1 MLSKP
6 NFEYPE
12 DRIARQ
18 NAAIVEELTAPQVNL
33 DAMSEAEMRRLAT
46 RLASRLP
53 QNSLNGLNLEA
64 EMVTQLRVV
73 KNLQDEVIHDSEIPA
88 NQRAQVASQVASVL
102 QQLVKMQVDLK
113 RDEQLKRLENALLK
127 AVATLPQDSQEV
139 FFDTYRELAIT
150 EGVEVHE

>member
-18 NAAIVEELTAPQVNL
+18 NAAIVEELAAHQVNL
-33 DAMSEAEMRRLAT
+33 DAMSESEMRRLAT

-64 EMVTQLRVV
+64 EMVSQLGVV
-73 KNLQDEVIHDSEIPA
+73 KNLQDEVIHDGEIPA
-88 NQRAQVASQVASVL
+88 NQRAQVAGQVASVL

-150 EGVEVHE
+150 EGVEVNE

>member
-18 NAAIVEELTAPQVNL
+18 NAAIVEDLAAHQVNL

-53 QNSLNGLNLEA
+53 EKSIKSLNLE
-64 EMVTQLRVV
+64 EELMTQYKRVLD
-73 KNLQDEVIHDSEIPA
+73 LQDEVIHDSEIPA

-102 QQLVKMQVDLK
+102 QQLIKLQEDLDLQTTL
-113 RDEQLKRLENALLK
+113 RNMEAALIESLQL
-127 AVATLPQDSQEV
+127 LPEEAQKKYFEG
-139 FFDTYRELAIT
+139 YEELAAAKGI
-150 EGVEVHE
+150 V

>member
-18 NAAIVEELTAPQVNL
+18 NAAIVEDLAAHQVNL

-150 EGVEVHE
+150 EGVEVNE

>member
-18 NAAIVEELTAPQVNL
+18 NAAIVEDLAAHQVNL

-127 AVATLPQDSQEV
+127 AVATLPQDSQEA

-150 EGVEVHE
+150 EGVEVNE

>member
-1 MLSKP
+1 MMSKP

-18 NAAIVEELTAPQVNL
+18 NAAVVEDLAAHQVNL

-53 QNSLNGLNLEA
+53 EKSIKSLNLE
-64 EMVTQLRVV
+64 EELMTQYKRVLD
-73 KNLQDEVIHDSEIPA
+73 LQDEVIHDSEIPA

-102 QQLVKMQVDLK
+102 QQLIKLQEDLDLQTTL
-113 RDEQLKRLENALLK
+113 RNMEAALIESLQLLPDEAQKKYFEGY
-127 AVATLPQDSQEV
+127 E
-139 FFDTYRELAIT
+139 ELARSK
-150 EGVEVHE
+150 GL